1 MSSIN
6 RLTVTT
12 WAASAAL
19 HAVVVLPFALAAIPP
34 AIHDVNEI
42 YDAGSGQDAFKVS
55 IEPVIEQVE
64 LQPVTPPVPDVKPVD
79 PDLKTVITAKD
90 SPVEMEKVAEQPP
103 PPTPPPPVVAAT
115 EPQEAP
121 SVAYEGGKQTVNKA
135 TVLSAY
141 VNSIHTALRGVKLGR
156 HVRGSGQVVVGF
168 RIGGDGKARSP
179 EVLKSSGSAAIDQ
192 AAVDM
197 LAKATFPPPPEGLG
211 SEEYYKVPF
220 AFSS

>member
-6 RLTVTT
+6 RLTLTT

-19 HAVVVLPFALAAIPP
+19 HGLVVLPFAFAAIPP
-34 AIHDVNEI
+34 TNRDVSEV
-42 YDAGSGQDAFKVS
+42 YDAGAGQDAFKVTV
-55 IEPVIEQVE
+55 EPVIQQVD
-64 LQPVTPPVPDVKPVD
+64 LQPVTPPVPELKPVD
-79 PDLKTVITAKD
+79 PDLKTLITAKE
-90 SPVEMEKVAEQPP
+90 SPVETEKVADEPP
-103 PPTPPPPVVAAT
+103 PPTPPPVVAALQ
-115 EPQEAP
+115 PQEAP
-121 SVAYEGGKQTVNKA
+121 AVAYEGGKQTVNKT

-141 VNSIHTALRGVKLGR
+141 VNSIHSALRNVKLGR
-156 HVRGSGQVVVGF
+156 RVRGSGQVILGF
-168 RIGGDGKARSP
+168 RIGDDGKVRSP

-211 SEEYYKVPF
+211 NNEYYKVPF